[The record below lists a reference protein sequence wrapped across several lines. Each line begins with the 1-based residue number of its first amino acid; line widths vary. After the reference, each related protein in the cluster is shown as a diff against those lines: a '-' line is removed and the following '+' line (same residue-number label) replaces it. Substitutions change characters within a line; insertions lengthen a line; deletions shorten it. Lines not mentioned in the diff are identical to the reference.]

1 MTLNLGPISE
11 DGVRQDLD
19 RHMQQRGLAGLVVF
33 AYDRYSPALYYVT
46 GQKIHYAIYFR
57 GADGRAHLIHD
68 PMERD
73 AAAAAGCEHS
83 GFTQHGLL
91 GMMEQEGHP
100 ARAFGRLT
108 AETLAT
114 LGIRGPVAFFGDL
127 PMGFA
132 FEMLEHVKR
141 CDPGIEIDRSHPD
154 VLTLA
159 RATKSADEIEQ
170 IRKASRG
177 ASAAMIALRDHL
189 GTLRPDGD
197 HFRANGGDPVRLGDL
212 RRLLQKEMLVHG
224 LEAGETIVSQGR
236 DAGVPHNRG
245 NDEEALRAGAPLLV
259 DIFPGEAGGGY
270 HSDLTRTF
278 CVGKAPEPLRSLYGD
293 VREAFDL
300 AIGSIKAG
308 EACRS
313 YQEKV
318 CELFESRG
326 HQTQRTNE
334 TVQEGY
340 VHGLGHGV
348 GLAVH
353 EAPRLGGPPSNT
365 QRLEPGMVVTVEP
378 GLYYPS
384 RDLGVRIED
393 LVVVG
398 KDGGI
403 ENLTPV
409 PYELEV
415 RPA

>member
-1 MTLNLGPISE
+1 MPF
-11 DGVRQDLD
+11 DGNFRRELFVFFNRVPCFAQQIFLAFLC
-19 RHMQQRGLAGLVVF
+19 MQQF
-33 AYDRYSPALYYVT
+33 I
-46 GQKIHYAIYFR
+46 KIQ
-57 GADGRAHLIHD
+57 
-68 PMERD
+68 
-73 AAAAAGCEHS
+73 
-83 GFTQHGLL
+83 T
-91 GMMEQEGHP
+91 
-100 ARAFGRLT
+100 RL
-108 AETLAT
+108 
-114 LGIRGPVAFFGDL
+114 RV
-127 PMGFA
+127 
-132 FEMLEHVKR
+132 MLEHIRKIE
-141 CDPGIEIDRSHPD
+141 PAIEIDRSHPD

-159 RATKSADEIEQ
+159 RATKSPDEIEQ

-177 ASAAMIALRDHL
+177 ASAAMVALREHL
-189 GTLRPDGD
+189 ARLRRDGE
-197 HFRANGGDPVRLGDL
+197 HFRSNGSEQVRIGDL
-212 RRLLQKEMLVHG
+212 RRLLQKEMLAHG

-245 NDEEALRAGAPLLV
+245 NDEELLRAGAPLLV

-270 HSDLTRTF
+270 YSDMTRTF
-278 CVGKAPEPLRSLYGD
+278 CVGNAPEPLRKLYGD

-300 AIGSIKAG
+300 AMSSMKAG
-308 EACRS
+308 EPCRN
-313 YQEKV
+313 YQEQV
-318 CELFESRG
+318 CELFEKQG
-326 HQTQRTNE
+326 HATQRTND

-365 QRLEPGMVVTVEP
+365 QKLEPGMVVTVEP

-415 RPA
+415 QPT